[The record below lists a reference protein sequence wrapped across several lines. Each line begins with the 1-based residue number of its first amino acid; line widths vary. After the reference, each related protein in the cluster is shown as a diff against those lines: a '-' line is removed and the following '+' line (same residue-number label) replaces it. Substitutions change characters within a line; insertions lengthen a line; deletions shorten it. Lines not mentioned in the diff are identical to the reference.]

1 MAHEITNQDGVVLF
15 KQPAWHGLGTV
26 IQEDIDPMQ
35 AMNVAG
41 LDWKVG
47 FPEHHVA
54 KFGAIEVPIEKS
66 RTLYRL
72 PKNDKETYI
81 ELGSHGVD
89 FEPLQNEELFNLAY
103 ALGAEVKV
111 ESAGSLFGGKKLWI
125 LLRGD
130 TFGIKNDEVV
140 KYMSIMNGHDGT
152 LTLSALPTSV
162 RIVCNNTLS
171 MALREGTSKMFKVRH
186 TKRIQEQVQVMK
198 TALGKFAQTG
208 QFFEDRSKQLADRI
222 IKNEQELMSYWAKA
236 YSALFGAPDADS
248 PKDLKESV
256 ATLTAWKNTFESERA
271 ILGAEPSLWLAMN
284 AVTGQLQHE
293 EPLRKQNG
301 WEERFMESKFYGQK
315 SDLSIRAFNTALSM
329 I

>member
-1 MAHEITNQDGVVLF
+1 MAHEITAQDGVVLF

-35 AMNVAG
+35 AMNIAG

-47 FPEHHVA
+47 FPEQHIA
-54 KFGAIEVPIEKS
+54 KFGAVEVPIEKS

-72 PKNDKETYI
+72 PKNDKETYQ

-89 FEPLQNEELFNLAY
+89 FEPLQNEDLFNLAY

-198 TALGKFAQTG
+198 IALGKFAQTG
-208 QFFEDRSKQLADRI
+208 QFFEDRSKQLAAKI
-222 IKNEQELMSYWAKA
+222 LKNEEELMKYWTTA
-236 YSALFGAPDADS
+236 YSKLFGAPSDS
-248 PKDLKESV
+248 EKDLKDSV
-256 ATLTAWKNTFESERA
+256 ETLKQWKNTFDTERQ
-271 ILGAEPSLWLAMN
+271 ILKAEPSLWLAMN

-315 SDLSIRAFNTALSM
+315 SDLSVRAFNLALEM
-329 I
+329 V